1 MEKSFLF
8 RQGNSPLMIS
18 IPHAGIKI
26 PEEIK
31 LRMTSVGLQVP
42 DTDWHLPL
50 LYDIADEMGV
60 SLLSAEYSRYVIDLN
75 RPPDDNN
82 LYPGLNSTRLCPV
95 DTFSQALIYRDGL
108 APSTEEIK
116 RRTEQY
122 WQPYHLQLSNELDRM
137 KNSYGVAVLWDA
149 HSIASQVPRFFSGKL
164 PDLNFGT
171 VDGTSCDSSLEET
184 LSAMMQEVTM
194 PSGYTHV
201 FNGRFKGGYI
211 TRHYGRPRSEIH
223 AIQLEM
229 CQSIYM
235 NEQAPF
241 EYHPRRAQQLK
252 HLLHTLL
259 NICLDWAHARKVT
272 IKMQ

>member
-1 MEKSFLF
+1 MQKPFVF
-8 RQGNSPLMIS
+8 HQGNSPLLIS
-18 IPHAGIKI
+18 IPHAGIELPK
-26 PEEIK
+26 EIK
-31 LRMTSVGLQVP
+31 LRMTPAGVQTP

-50 LYDIADEMGV
+50 LYDMAGRLGV
-60 SLLSAEYSRYVIDLN
+60 SLLAAEYSRYVIDLN
-75 RPPDDNN
+75 RPSDDSN
-82 LYPGLNSTRLCPV
+82 LYPGMNTTRLCPV
-95 DTFSQALIYRDGL
+95 DTFSQAPIYRNGL
-108 APSTEEIK
+108 EPTANEIK
-116 RRTEQY
+116 LRTEQY

-171 VDGTSCDSSLEET
+171 VDGTSCDASLEQA
-184 LSAMMQEVTM
+184 LSKVMQDATNL
-194 PSGYTHV
+194 SGYSHV

-235 NEQAPF
+235 NEQEPF
-241 EYHPRRAQQLK
+241 EYHPYRAQQLK
-252 HLLHTLL
+252 HLLSTLL
-259 NICLDWAHARKVT
+259 NTCLNWVQTRKVAK
-272 IKMQ
+272 KMQ